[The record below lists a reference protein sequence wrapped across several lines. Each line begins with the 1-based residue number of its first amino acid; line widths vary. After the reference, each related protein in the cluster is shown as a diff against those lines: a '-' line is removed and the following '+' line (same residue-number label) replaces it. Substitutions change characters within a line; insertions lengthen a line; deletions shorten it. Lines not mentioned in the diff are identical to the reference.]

1 MAQELETSTTL
12 KYASLLTLTVQ
23 NTLLIVSMRYSR
35 LVPPEQRY
43 ITTTAV
49 VFSEFAKMCVCLLI
63 IFFREKT
70 FKEFVKTLHHH
81 LIEEWKDTLKMS
93 VPAIVYMIQNNLQY
107 VAVSNLE
114 AAVFQVTYQLKI
126 LTTALFSVLL
136 LSKKLSGAQWG
147 SLVILFVGVAFVQVQ
162 GGGTSKVNTTDQN
175 QIVGLIAVIVSCLS
189 SGFAGVY
196 FEMMLKGSNVSVWMR
211 NVQLGMFGSITA
223 ILGVLLKDYD
233 TIQKN
238 GYFVGYSPLVWIV
251 ISQQAFGG
259 LIVALVVRYA
269 DNILKGFA
277 TSLSI
282 ILSCIAAV
290 FLFDYFITPFF
301 AIGAVFVMVAIY
313 LYGKPRAQQPT
324 SPLLADKK
332 DQDEQLPIKK
342 LTPT

>member
-1 MAQELETSTTL
+1 M
-12 KYASLLTLTVQ
+12 
-23 NTLLIVSMRYSR
+23 
-35 LVPPEQRY
+35 
-43 ITTTAV
+43 
-49 VFSEFAKMCVCLLI
+49 
-63 IFFREKT
+63 
-70 FKEFVKTLHHH
+70 
-81 LIEEWKDTLKMS
+81 
-93 VPAIVYMIQNNLQY
+93 
-107 VAVSNLE
+107 
-114 AAVFQVTYQLKI
+114 
-126 LTTALFSVLL
+126 TTALFSVLL